1 MLGLA
6 ISIVMHSLDL
16 TRYRRIRI
24 RVLNLSEALTLLYL
38 IGGLTIV
45 ADKFLRRRLA
55 RVGGV

>member
-6 ISIVMHSLDL
+6 ISIVIYSLDL

-38 IGGLTIV
+38 IGSLTIV